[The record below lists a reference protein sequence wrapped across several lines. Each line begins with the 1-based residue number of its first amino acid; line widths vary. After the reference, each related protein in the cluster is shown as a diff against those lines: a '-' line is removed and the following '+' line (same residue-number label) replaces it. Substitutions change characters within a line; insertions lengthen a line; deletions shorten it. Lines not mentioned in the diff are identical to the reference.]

1 MLKLKVVTPDKVIT
15 DEIVDSVSLPTTS
28 GMITVLNKA
37 DIVRKEDLAWLIAQV
52 PNPVIASAKIRFG
65 LGSILS
71 KIQEVISEVCPERKK
86 YSA

>member
-1 MLKLKVVTPDKVIT
+1 
-15 DEIVDSVSLPTTS
+15 
-28 GMITVLNKA
+28 
-37 DIVRKEDLAWLIAQV
+37 VRKEDLAWLIAQV